1 MITQQDF
8 QKNFVP
14 YETPIELAA
23 LLDFQNLKAE
33 WYSGRFELV
42 VTRDR
47 KELSS
52 YNEAAAF
59 NNALL
64 LIAQTSSSGRQIFF
78 WICDAAKPL
87 NEQPIVIFGDEGV
100 YDVLFE
106 NVKDMLYY
114 LTYNME
120 IYNAK
125 ELEYKDDTY
134 KENAKVEEYAAWLL
148 KNYNLGVITDVKAA
162 AMNVE
167 ATRKYGTLFSEWMKK
182 FVS

>member
-1 MITQQDF
+1 MITQKDF
-8 QKNFVP
+8 QKNFAP
-14 YETPIELAA
+14 YETPSELTA

-64 LIAQTSSSGRQIFF
+64 LIAQTSSSGTQIFF

-87 NEQPIVIFGDEGV
+87 NEQPIVIFGDEGG

-114 LTYNME
+114 LTYNAA
-120 IYNAK
+120 IYNAN
-125 ELEYKDDTY
+125 ELAFKDDSY
-134 KENAKVEEYAAWLL
+134 KENTRVAEYADWLL
-148 KNYNLGVITDVKAA
+148 KNYSLSVITDVEAEA
-162 AMNVE
+162 ISVE
-167 ATRKYGTLFSEWMKK
+167 AKRKYADLFSEWMKK
-182 FVS
+182 FVA